1 MRKPEKAKWSVQ
13 EDSIL
18 QQAVSMHDGK
28 NWKSIASFLDGKT
41 EVQCLHRWTKV
52 LNPNLTKGPWTDDE
66 DRLVVELVEKH
77 GAKKWSL
84 IAQNLPGRIGK
95 QCRERWHNHLN
106 PHINK
111 SAWSEDE
118 DRQILIAHQSLGN
131 KWAEIAKQ
139 LPGRT
144 DNAIKNHWNSSMKR
158 KVEQYLRERYN
169 EERAVPDSSDG
180 RYAFGPGDI
189 AGVLECV
196 RDKCKRGDGSGSK
209 GSKSSRGS
217 AKPVNR
223 SAGSR
228 RSNIAANVQNSRLQH
243 HALMQQ
249 PPHPHGLG
257 LGTLE
262 DEYGYQFQYNEISSR
277 RRKPL
282 DSAIMDPYL
291 SSLNSR
297 RMGQVS
303 HERAVAANGVGQ
315 AVYRGDDLLSDG
327 LQEGSLEY
335 MQSIAMG
342 SDDLLTTGTI
352 STPGVASQP
361 FRLHAAGNAGSRTA
375 TGLTPDISVMGFSS
389 PTGGA
394 LISSNHSQ
402 PYLST
407 GMTPGND
414 GTPLSEIACNYNS
427 DMSPYS
433 PSHGIFSFETSP
445 RAKPTPIGNAD
456 SAGGDYSQKSTSS
469 SSRSRSMQNSSTT
482 SSSHGFGHGSARTS
496 NSSSRSRIDKISGDS
511 SANYASMS
519 IDAEG
524 HNGGHTAAEVSS
536 IADTTMCS
544 PGLQKSLIALGVVG
558 DSMADFYDL
567 AAPSS
572 SSKKVHATSSEEEN
586 NPNEISAINP
596 VNTSG
601 VDVDLDNSGTDL
613 DDSLLDKV
621 TGVSDSE
628 IVAASPSDSS
638 ASPISF
644 STSTLNNSSILSGNV
659 PIVNDV
665 STSSIDLSKDMK
677 ENQNRANGIRTKRK
691 LADMQPN
698 IADKFQNKKLNA
710 MEVSFS
716 PKTRETRSRRAG
728 R

>member
-158 KVEQYLRERYN
+158 K
-169 EERAVPDSSDG
+169 
-180 RYAFGPGDI
+180 
-189 AGVLECV
+189 
-196 RDKCKRGDGSGSK
+196 
-209 GSKSSRGS
+209 
-217 AKPVNR
+217 
-223 SAGSR
+223 
-228 RSNIAANVQNSRLQH
+228 
-243 HALMQQ
+243 
-249 PPHPHGLG
+249 
-257 LGTLE
+257 
-262 DEYGYQFQYNEISSR
+262 YNEISSR